1 MKHLIDAGKTG
12 RSAVGDQTAKA
23 DCRKILI
30 TGDCILRKGI
40 ATIVR
45 GVVPS
50 ASIVEASCFSDAASR
65 LRSDQF
71 LAAIFDIDARDPDGP
86 IDFRMLRAEHSRLIL
101 AVFSRTG
108 NADVILG
115 YLAAGVNGYIL
126 GSASQSESEHAIGT
140 LLERAVYV
148 PPGVL
153 APGSGRRN
161 QDPAPPALRRKAR
174 GVTGRQGAVL
184 RLLMN
189 KCSNKE
195 IARELDLSPHTVKIH
210 VSALL
215 RHFSVQ
221 RRMDLALVASSNEQ
235 TCCLDPLASL
245 STPPI
250 DAPGA
255 CPAAAHAY

>member
-1 MKHLIDAGKTG
+1 MVDET
-12 RSAVGDQTAKA
+12 SATD
-23 DCRKILI
+23 RRRILI
-30 TGDCILRKGI
+30 AGDCILRKGI
-40 ATIVR
+40 GSIVR
-45 GVVPS
+45 GVMPG
-50 ASIVEASCFSDAASR
+50 ASIVEASCFADAATR

-71 LAAIFDIDARDPDGP
+71 FAAIFDIDASDPDGP
-86 IDFRMLRAEHSRLIL
+86 IDFRVLRAEHPRLIL

-126 GSASQSESEHAIGT
+126 GSASQSETECAIGM
-140 LLERAVYV
+140 LLERAIYI
-148 PPGVL
+148 PPSGL
-153 APGSGRRN
+153 APGRGRPD
-161 QDPAPPALRRKAR
+161 QDHAPPMLRRKAR

-215 RHFSVQ
+215 RHFAVQ
-221 RRMDLALVASSNEQ
+221 RRMDLALVASSDEQ
-235 TCCLDPLASL
+235 ICCPDPLASL
-245 STPPI
+245 STPQV
-250 DAPGA
+250 DLARVR
-255 CPAAAHAY
+255 PAAAHAY

>member
-1 MKHLIDAGKTG
+1 MDET
-12 RSAVGDQTAKA
+12 SATD
-23 DCRKILI
+23 RRRILI
-30 TGDCILRKGI
+30 AGDCILRKGI
-40 ATIVR
+40 ASIVR
-45 GVVPS
+45 GVMPG
-50 ASIVEASCFSDAASR
+50 ASIVEASCFSDAATR

-71 LAAIFDIDARDPDGP
+71 LAAIFDIDAREPDGP
-86 IDFRMLRAEHSRLIL
+86 IDFWMLRAEHPRLIL

-108 NADVILG
+108 TADVILG

-126 GSASQSESEHAIGT
+126 GSASQSESEHAIGI
-140 LLERAVYV
+140 LLERAIYI
-148 PPGVL
+148 PPSVL

-161 QDPAPPALRRKAR
+161 QDPPPPALRRKATELTR
-174 GVTGRQGAVL
+174 RQRAVL

-221 RRMDLALVASSNEQ
+221 RRMDLALVAPSDEQ
-235 TCCLDPLASL
+235 TCCLNPLASL
-245 STPPI
+245 STSQVG
-250 DAPGA
+250 APRA
-255 CPAAAHAY
+255 DSAAHAY

>member
-1 MKHLIDAGKTG
+1 MDGT
-12 RSAVGDQTAKA
+12 SATD
-23 DCRKILI
+23 RRRILI
-30 TGDCILRKGI
+30 AGDCILRKGI
-40 ATIVR
+40 ASIVR
-45 GVVPS
+45 GVIPG
-50 ASIVEASCFSDAASR
+50 ASIVEASCFSDAAAR

-86 IDFRMLRAEHSRLIL
+86 IDFRMLRAEHPRLIL

-108 NADVILG
+108 NADVILAH
-115 YLAAGVNGYIL
+115 LAAGVNGYIL
-126 GSASQSESEHAIGT
+126 GSASQSESEHAIGM
-140 LLERAVYV
+140 LLERAIYV
-148 PPGVL
+148 PPSLL
-153 APGSGRRN
+153 ASGSDRRN
-161 QDPAPPALRRKAR
+161 QDPAPPTLRRKAR

-221 RRMDLALVASSNEQ
+221 RRMDLALVASSDEH

-245 STPPI
+245 STPQV
-250 DAPGA
+250 DALRA
-255 CPAAAHAY
+255 DPAAAHAY